1 MGNINSD
8 AGLVDAEVYVPGTS
22 FPDLTIKEIYLNES
36 ILNPSV
42 QTAVTCQSYVYD
54 VVKNYD
60 VLKNAVITINL
71 QGRYTPGSDFE
82 RTIRNMQVE
91 NRIYRVDNRFMN
103 PINIG
108 QTEEFIIHACDRT
121 LLSDAQHLV
130 SKLWKCASPSS
141 IVRNVLGS
149 DCMTA
154 GIESIIESDPQRDYV
169 AENIH
174 PFQVIAQQANV
185 ALDGGDPSFVHFMTY
200 GLGGGGMHNFTSL
213 KRLCANGPIRTYYHS
228 EGGTD
233 TEHGYDD
240 PKFYPE
246 PGARIPVMA
255 FSFPCDFDYL
265 TDLLNGIT
273 PNGVNGNTVGFM
285 NPLSGFWKIP
295 DYGLCKTGYNYK
307 KSITNKGTAKNQDAC
322 ETDVESHLLLRQ
334 ARMALLDKD
343 KVALRFT
350 VPWDPLMHVGQ
361 IIRFEWFT
369 KTDNPSELYGTG
381 NYLVT
386 ALTHSIQ
393 LGGYSTTTM
402 DCVSQTVGG
411 GRT

>member
-1 MGNINSD
+1 MANINSD
-8 AGLVDAEVYVPGTS
+8 AGIVDVEVSVPGIT

-60 VLKNAVITINL
+60 LLKNATITINM

-82 RTIRNMQVE
+82 RKIRSMEVANQ
-91 NRIYRVDNRFMN
+91 IYRVDNRFMN
-103 PINIG
+103 PLNIG
-108 QTEEFIIHACDRT
+108 QTEEFTIHACDRT

-130 SKLWKCASPSS
+130 SKLWKCTRPSD
-141 IVRNVLGS
+141 IVRNVLGA

-154 GIESIIESDPQRDYV
+154 SIGSITQSEPQRDYV

-185 ALDGGDPSFVHFMTY
+185 ALDGGDASFVHFMTY
-200 GLGGGGMHNFTSL
+200 DLGGQGLHNFTSL
-213 KRLCANGPIRTYYHS
+213 KTLCAGGPIRTYFHN

-233 TEHGYDD
+233 TGYGYDD
-240 PKFYPE
+240 GGFYPE

-273 PNGVNGNTVGFM
+273 PGGGNGNIVGLF
-285 NPLSGFWKIP
+285 NPLIGSWQIP
-295 DYGLCKTGYNYK
+295 KYGLCNTGYNYK
-307 KSITNKGTAKNQDAC
+307 KSITNKNSGKQQDAC
-322 ETDVESHLLLRQ
+322 ETDVESHLLQRQ
-334 ARMALLDKD
+334 ARMALLEKD

-369 KTDNPSELYGTG
+369 KSDNPQELYGTG